1 MEEGWRVE
9 RSCTR
14 PGARAQ
20 GPRVRR
26 AEPPGSGRGALWH
39 SKGGHPGHMYT
50 ARARARAVATC
61 GGCSSRAASPYLAW
75 VWRAWLGVVK
85 QVARVRW
92 AGGDASCVRVGW
104 PCTPGVHAR
113 WRGEVRGW

>member
-20 GPRVRR
+20 GPRVWR
-26 AEPPGSGRGALWH
+26 AEPPGSGRNALWH

-50 ARARARAVATC
+50 ARAPARSQPVAVARPGLFC
-61 GGCSSRAASPYLAW
+61 LPGVGVA
-75 VWRAWLGVVK
+75 GVVRGG
-85 QVARVRW
+85 Q
-92 AGGDASCVRVGW
+92 AGGAGALSGRGCVVCAGGAAVY
-104 PCTPGVHAR
+104 TGGAR
-113 WRGEVRGW
+113 